1 VSGADFAIRRLRPG
15 FSLARDAGLDRRLV
29 HGSYFPPAPFL
40 ILRAV
45 RWKRRYH
52 TWINGRNAMDASDDR
67 RIVARNRFRWLLHP
81 PFVSVGGSL
90 LIAAFASDIMYSQ
103 TSLMQWA
110 NASAWLIAAGLVF
123 ALIAAIALLI
133 DRFAVGGR
141 RISWL
146 DLILL
151 AVAALLSLVN
161 VFVHSRDAWTSVVP
175 QGLWLSGISALLLV
189 IEAFRGWTAT
199 VPLVREGD
207 LA

>member
-1 VSGADFAIRRLRPG
+1 
-15 FSLARDAGLDRRLV
+15 
-29 HGSYFPPAPFL
+29 
-40 ILRAV
+40 
-45 RWKRRYH
+45 
-52 TWINGRNAMDASDDR
+52 MDASDDR
-67 RIVARNRFRWLLHP
+67 RIVARGHSRWLLHR

-110 NASAWLIAAGLVF
+110 NASAWLIAAGLVL

-133 DRFAVGGR
+133 DLFAVGAR